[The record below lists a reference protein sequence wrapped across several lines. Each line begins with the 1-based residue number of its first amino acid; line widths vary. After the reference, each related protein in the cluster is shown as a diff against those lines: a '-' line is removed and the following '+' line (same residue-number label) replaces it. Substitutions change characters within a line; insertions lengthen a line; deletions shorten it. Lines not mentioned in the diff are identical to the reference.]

1 MRIGTTEIVMILI
14 VVLIIFGPKN
24 LPKLGKMF
32 GQTMKG
38 FKEGIDDDDDDTT
51 KKSETKND
59 TTKNDG
65 AEVMGDDGSM
75 TLSGHLREL
84 RNRIVICAV
93 IYIVA
98 AVGFLAI
105 ADQLINFLTAMADG
119 VYNFISIDPQEKLI
133 QYFRVALLA
142 ALVVTVPFIAYHVYA
157 FAKPGL
163 KKSESFF
170 FGLVLVMGLGL
181 FVVGVL
187 FAYFISLPFMLNF
200 MGTLAGADY
209 IVQTTSIA
217 SYISFCITI
226 FLIFGAVFEM
236 PLVVI
241 ILARM
246 GIVSPQLMKKARGVM
261 IVPMADEDEEEEEAD
276 EED

>member
-1 MRIGTTEIVMILI
+1 MATNIKHRKGTKAVD
-14 VVLIIFGPKN
+14 P
-24 LPKLGKMF
+24 
-32 GQTMKG
+32 
-38 FKEGIDDDDDDTT
+38 EG
-51 KKSETKND
+51 N
-59 TTKNDG
+59 
-65 AEVMGDDGSM
+65 M
-75 TLSGHLREL
+75 TLSGHLKEL
-84 RNRIVICAV
+84 RNRVVICAV

-98 AVGFLAI
+98 AVGFLTI

-133 QYFRVALLA
+133 QYFRVALIA
-142 ALVVTVPFIAYHVYA
+142 ALVVTIPFIAYHVYA
-157 FAKPGL
+157 FARPGL

-181 FVVGVL
+181 FVVGVM

-200 MGTLAGADY
+200 MGTLEGADY

-217 SYISFCITI
+217 SYVNFCITI

-241 ILARM
+241 ILSRM
-246 GIVSPQLMKKARGVM
+246 GIVSPEFMRKARGVM
-261 IVPMADEDEEEEEAD
+261 IVLIFFVAAVITPPDIVSQTMVALPMCLLYGISTVLCKIFYKKPLAADDEEEEAD
-276 EED
+276 QDDED